1 MRVIK
6 ERNSG
11 MSRGFAFIDFHTVVL
26 TEQVLIHY
34 SFRLS
39 CTVNKTISSPQEAA
53 RRMMEG
59 TAENGLEIDGRN
71 VFFEYRYVCFFF
83 ILKHCK
89 SLHPTYTIF
98 FYNVW

>member
-39 CTVNKTISSPQEAA
+39 CTVNKAISSPQEAA

-71 VFFEYRYVCFFF
+71 VFFEYRYACFFLLF
-83 ILKHCK
+83 
-89 SLHPTYTIF
+89 
-98 FYNVW
+98 